1 MVEDSVLF
9 RADATKSD
17 TAGEVWLLTKSKP
30 IMCWLHTL
38 AQDPMSSILD
48 CEYPIRRR
56 PLRVTLN
63 NRGDTPLY

>member
-1 MVEDSVLF
+1 MTGLNLVEDSVLF

-38 AQDPMSSILD
+38 AKGPMSSML
-48 CEYPIRRR
+48 R
-56 PLRVTLN
+56 PSRLRMP
-63 NRGDTPLY
+63 DSA